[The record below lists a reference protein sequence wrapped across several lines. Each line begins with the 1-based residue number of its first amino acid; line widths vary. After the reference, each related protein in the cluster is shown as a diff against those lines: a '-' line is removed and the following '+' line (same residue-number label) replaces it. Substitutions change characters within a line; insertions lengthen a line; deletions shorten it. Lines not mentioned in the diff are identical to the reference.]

1 MEPFRTMRENNWQTL
16 RVAWLASLTV
26 TILAIA
32 AEDEIG
38 FRPLFNG
45 KDLTGWVYNK
55 RAPRPPAKPKAG
67 QKAAQQQPKPP
78 VEQKSGAGYQVD
90 NGVVFCTAKDGGM
103 LFTEKNYSD
112 FILRFEFKIEQN
124 SNNGIGIRVPFGGHP
139 SADGMEIQI
148 LDDNGSKHQKLRET
162 QFHGS
167 IYDVVAAKRGH
178 LKLPG
183 EWNSEEIL
191 AQGRHIKITLN
202 GHVIVDVNLDD
213 IKDEAVL
220 KKHPGLQS
228 KHGRIALCGHGT
240 RVEFRNMRVK
250 EL

>member
-1 MEPFRTMRENNWQTL
+1 MMKTYYQRAWSGILVFTL
-16 RVAWLASLTV
+16 AATAW
-26 TILAIA
+26 AIA
-32 AEDEIG
+32 AEDEGG
-38 FRPLFNG
+38 FKPLFNG

-55 RAPRPPAKPKAG
+55 RAPKPPAKPKPG
-67 QKAAQQQPKPP
+67 QPSAPQQPRPP
-78 VEQKSGAGYQVD
+78 VEQKSGLGYQVE
-90 NGVVFCTAKDGGM
+90 NGVLFCTVKDGGM
-103 LFTEKNYSD
+103 LFTEKDYGD
-112 FILRFEFKIEQN
+112 FILRFEFKIEEN

-148 LDDNGSKHQKLRET
+148 LDDTGSKHQKLRDA

-167 IYDVVAAKRGH
+167 IYDVVPAKRGH
-178 LKLPG
+178 LKPIG
-183 EWNSEEIL
+183 EWNSEEII

-202 GHVIVDVNLDD
+202 GHVIVDANLDD

-228 KHGRIALCGHGT
+228 KAGRIAFCGHGT
-240 RVEFRNMRVK
+240 RVEFRNMRIK